1 MSARGTRGEGSATA
15 KGEARGAKRASP
27 AASFGAEL
35 SHDDERYDELV
46 RRSSSTKQRKVKK
59 ARRPSTRRRRAR
71 QPRLEPP
78 PPFVGAP
85 ASPVARRAML
95 VVFAVGDHAAD
106 EDRYRRGVSQL
117 RELGAAPAAAA
128 WTPAMTHLCCCGAP
142 RRTFTTLAAI
152 AARCW
157 IVDCSWLRAS
167 AFNSDFLGEHRHV
180 VAGAQRR
187 DRPPVFARTVAVAI
201 FSSTLDGTRG
211 LDGASLR
218 SALRLVAIGGGGVGD
233 ESLLDVGGKRY
244 KQRVAAFVATQ
255 CSAAASPPTPGAA
268 PGGTTE
274 WLILVPDATTER
286 ARSRVTSAARA
297 LTHALH
303 LAGAGAPGAVSTKRV
318 QYVFDRVWAA
328 PHRFELPHDV
338 ALS

>member
-1 MSARGTRGEGSATA
+1 MW
-15 KGEARGAKRASP
+15 SP
-27 AASFGAEL
+27 AA
-35 SHDDERYDELV
+35 DDEMYDALV
-46 RRSSSTKQRKVKK
+46 ERSSSAKKQRKVKK
-59 ARRPSTRRRRAR
+59 ARRAC

-85 ASPVARRAML
+85 ASPVEPCAMQ
-95 VVFAVGDHAAD
+95 VVLAVGDHAAD
-106 EDRYRRGVSQL
+106 ADRYRRGVRQL
-117 RELGAAPAAAA
+117 RELGAAPAAGA

-152 AARCW
+152 ASRCW

-167 AFNSDFLGEHRHV
+167 AINGDFLGEHRHV

-187 DRPPVFARTVAVAI
+187 DRAPVFARTVAVAI

-211 LDGASLR
+211 LDGAALR
-218 SALRLVAIGGGGVGD
+218 SALRLVAIGGGGIGGGGIGGAT
-233 ESLLDVGGKRY
+233 LLDVGGKRY
-244 KQRVAAFVATQ
+244 KKRVAAFVAAQ
-255 CSAAASPPTPGAA
+255 CSVAASTPPPPAA
-268 PGGTTE
+268 LGGGVTE

-286 ARSRVTSAARA
+286 ARTRVTNAARA
-297 LTHALH
+297 LSQAL
-303 LAGAGAPGAVSTKRV
+303 LAIAGASVAVSTKRV

-338 ALS
+338 ALA